1 MPVTVVVGGQYG
13 SEGKGKV
20 AKNLAEMLGASV
32 AVRCGGTNSGHTVID
47 SNGNPIIFRQLPTAC
62 LLNDVAC
69 VLVAGSY
76 IDVQILLDEIKTSG
90 INPQRVKIDPYA
102 VIITSD
108 FKKAEL
114 GGELKQQIGSTAS
127 GTGEAVLQRIKR
139 DAKLIFAKDIAELQP
154 FLTDTKS
161 YLRDELNKNNRVIIE
176 GTQGYGLSLL
186 HSNNYPYVTSRDTTA
201 SGFLSEAGLSPL
213 DVDDIVLVIRA
224 FPIRV
229 PGNSG
234 QLQSEVDWDVVTNE
248 SNSLTPIVEY
258 TSVTKSVRRVGRF
271 DGEVV
276 LQAIDANS
284 PTRIVLNHLDYID
297 KTNDRDIA
305 LSDKISQF
313 IAKVENMIGKKIDFI
328 GCSPIDIQE
337 RFPVNLIKGVTKD
350 A

>member
-1 MPVTVVVGGQYG
+1 MPVTVIVGGQYG

-20 AKNLAEMLGASV
+20 AKYLAEELGASV

-47 SNGNPIIFRQLPTAC
+47 KNGAPIIFRQLPTAC

-76 IDVQILLDEIKTSG
+76 IDVPILLGEIKSSG
-90 INPQRVKIDPYA
+90 INPKKVKIDPYA
-102 VIITSD
+102 VIITDD
-108 FKKAEL
+108 FKKTEL
-114 GGELKQQIGSTAS
+114 DGVLKQQIGSTAS
-127 GTGEAVLQRIKR
+127 GTGEAVLHRIKR
-139 DAKLIFAKDIAELQP
+139 DDDLVFAKDIPELQL
-154 FLTDTKS
+154 FLSDTKS
-161 YLRDELNKNNRVIIE
+161 YLRDELNKNNRIIIE

-201 SGFLSEAGLSPL
+201 SCFLSEAGLSPL

-229 PGNSG
+229 SGNSG
-234 QLQSEVDWDVVTNE
+234 KLKSEVDWEIVTSE
-248 SNSLTPIVEY
+248 SSSLSPIVEY

-276 LQAIDANS
+276 LQAIEANS

-297 KTNDRDIA
+297 KVNDCDIG
-305 LSDKISQF
+305 LSDKMNQF
-313 IAKVENMIGKKIDFI
+313 ILKVEGMIGNKIDFI
-328 GCSPIDIQE
+328 GYSPSDILN
-337 RFPVNLIKGVTKD
+337 RFLVNSIKGVARD
-350 A
+350 V